1 MLAVTRLFALT
12 CTDFM
17 DIYET
22 FHVRKWRQW
31 SLDRIYEHICADD
44 DFTHCISIGP
54 VSTISAAW
62 ISISF
67 SVQLHVQHYFYS
79 EAI

>member
-1 MLAVTRLFALT
+1 MLAVTRLFALA

-62 ISISF
+62 ISILF
-67 SVQLHVQHYFYS
+67 PVQLHVQHYFYS
-79 EAI
+79 EVI